1 MDSPRDP
8 QATDGPPPADNT
20 AEAAVPPQAQPEPTP
35 SPQAAA
41 PAPSGASGSPVDQAV
56 DDDKDIP
63 QGRAAQKIII
73 KKLQKERD
81 EYLDQFRR
89 VQAEFENYRKRMIRQ
104 QTEHLERAAESLIE
118 KLLPVLDN
126 FESAVSHKTGYE
138 QVQASLL
145 ATLEKEGLERI
156 HPEGKPFDPAE
167 SDAVAHEDG
176 DGGPVVSEVL
186 RAGYRWKGRVV
197 RPAMVRVKG

>member
-1 MDSPRDP
+1 VGPDP
-8 QATDGPPPADNT
+8 ASG
-20 AEAAVPPQAQPEPTP
+20 
-35 SPQAAA
+35 
-41 PAPSGASGSPVDQAV
+41 GASGAPVDELAPEAEV
-56 DDDKDIP
+56 DEGDGKDVP
-63 QGRAAQKIII
+63 QGRAAQKHVI
-73 KKLQKERD
+73 KRLQKERD
-81 EYLDQFRR
+81 EYLNQYRR

-104 QTEHLERAAESLIE
+104 QTEHVERAAEQLIE
-118 KLLPVLDN
+118 KLLPVLDT
-126 FESAVSHKTGYE
+126 FESAVAHGTGYE

-176 DGGPVVSEVL
+176 DGGPVVAQVL
-186 RAGYRWKGRVV
+186 RPGYRWKGRVV